1 MLRDYYSTPIIL
13 NEKQMKDFITYDN
26 HKKQK
31 RWKKTVS
38 LSACLF
44 MLSTM
49 CFAFQ
54 DSYTWAGTVGSVIC
68 CFCVL
73 IPVYYFNSYS
83 NGVKTQVAKMNLN
96 PPREV
101 YSIRLSDSANG
112 IMFYYP
118 KEKNYAGRYSWKSID
133 GAWKTKNA
141 IYLYVTKHQAL
152 ILPNTLSDYDDLWM
166 FIKNNLDP
174 LQIHEEKYL

>member
-13 NEKQMKDFITYDN
+13 NEKQMKDFITFDN
-26 HKKQK
+26 MKKQK

-38 LSACLF
+38 LAVCLF
-44 MLSTM
+44 MLATM

-54 DSYTWAGTVGSVIC
+54 DTYTWAGTLGGVVC

-73 IPVYYFNSYS
+73 SPVYYFNSYS
-83 NGVKTQVAKMNLN
+83 NGVKKQIEKMKLD

-101 YSIRLSDSANG
+101 YSIRLSDSSNG

-118 KEKNYAGRYSWKSID
+118 KEKNYAGRYSWNNID
-133 GAWKTKNA
+133 GVWKTKNA
-141 IYLYVTKHQAL
+141 IYLYVTKQQAL
-152 ILPNTLSDYDDLWM
+152 IIPNTIHDYDDIWN
-166 FIKNNLDP
+166 FISDKLDK
-174 LQIHEEKYL
+174 LQIHIEKF

>member
-13 NEKQMKDFITYDN
+13 DEKQMKDFITYDTM
-26 HKKQK
+26 KKQK

-38 LSACLF
+38 LAICLF
-44 MLSTM
+44 MIATM

-54 DSYTWAGTVGSVIC
+54 DTYSWAGTLGSVVC

-83 NGVKTQVAKMNLN
+83 NGVKKQIAKMNLN

-101 YSIRLSDSANG
+101 YSIRFSESVNG

-118 KEKNYAGRYSWKSID
+118 NEKNYAGRYSWKNID
-133 GAWKTKNA
+133 GVLRTKHA
-141 IYLYVTKHQAL
+141 IYLYVTKQQAL
-152 ILPNTLSDYDDLWM
+152 IIPDTINEYEDIWK
-166 FIKNNLDP
+166 FITDKLDN
-174 LQIHEEKYL
+174 LQIHEEKYM